1 MDENY
6 RQTLEMYG
14 FDLEDCLEEI
24 KLELEELDDTERYL
38 KAKIYLKQERLKMIE
53 KRIEQNNKA
62 LKEYE

>member
-6 RQTLEMYG
+6 RQTLEIYG
-14 FDLEDCLEEI
+14 FDLEDCLGEI
-24 KLELEELDDTERYL
+24 KLELAELDDTERYL
-38 KAKIYLKQERLKMIE
+38 KYKIYLKQERLKLIE